1 MTDIATLGYSVDS
14 SGLARATTEL
24 DRNTAAAGRTQ
35 KATEKLDREF
45 KKANATQL
53 MSEGVSRSVAN
64 GMASVTGASGG
75 AAVAVREVT
84 MAVLGL
90 SAPLLAL
97 VGVVAGLGIA
107 WKRERDQLFEF
118 DKALIK
124 TSGYAGKTA
133 EELSMLAG
141 AFGRLE
147 GATRKGAS
155 EALLKVAESGRFT
168 EQQFMQVSRAATL
181 MEGSVGQSIDTTI
194 SKFEKLADDPVKAL
208 LKLNEAEHF
217 LTRAQLDR
225 VNAMVE
231 EGREQDAVA
240 EAVRIYSERLTEV
253 ANQANAEM
261 PTLSKWW
268 REIKDEISGAT
279 WQLGQYLNL
288 VAEYAS
294 QKAPKSGP
302 VGDFFNWKMEK
313 SLLQR
318 LMEAGAEKVRS
329 GKPVEAQW
337 AGIYAPG
344 ADVVDSKAV
353 EAEMEARKEFDRLAL
368 SNLSKAEKLEKEIA
382 DIRKKGAAARKSE
395 ADIEK
400 AIADARA
407 RYKESL
413 PKGSA
418 AAAKVDPADG
428 IIERLQ
434 KQVALNEEQAIAEE
448 KLTSSQRL
456 RLAVEVELAALGDK
470 VAPKRR
476 AEIADLLERV
486 RVSDEAAVAAEKARK
501 AEEALMR
508 LREQTGLA
516 EQNQSRANEIG
527 LLGIG
532 RGTDAAEM
540 LRRQLDL
547 HRWYEDQV
555 VDLRRQ
561 AAREKRDVT
570 LGEEQELK
578 DSLQR
583 QLDAE
588 RQYQEQRRAA
598 MADWSNGATKAFED
612 YLYRANDVAGQT
624 AEIFSNAFYG
634 LENTIT
640 DFLHKG
646 SADWKGFLDDMNRQ
660 ILQFIVRQ
668 QLSKWMGSLM
678 GNGATMNA
686 NGGGWAD
693 ALWGLLGGGSGD
705 WGWSEGGYTGPGRKN
720 QPAGVVHRGE
730 VVWSQSDIARAGGVA
745 AVEALRRGD
754 RNRPELLNLGRG
766 GQYLIPG
773 DADRVEPAGNA
784 PAMSAGPFNQKIY
797 VQGKPT
803 SDTARQMAIRSAQ
816 RQRLSTARFGG

>member
-1 MTDIATLGYSVDS
+1 MDIATLGYSVDS

-75 AAVAVREVT
+75 AAVAVRGVT
-84 MAVLGL
+84 TAVLGL

-107 WKRERDQLFEF
+107 LKRERDQLFEF
-118 DKALIK
+118 DKALLL
-124 TSGYAGKTA
+124 TGGYAGRTA
-133 EELSMLAG
+133 EDLQELVGVFDHLDGVS
-141 AFGRLE
+141 
-147 GATRKGAS
+147 RKGAS
-155 EALLKVAESGRFT
+155 EALLKVTESGRFT
-168 EQQFMQVSRAATL
+168 EQQFVLVSRAAAQ
-181 MEGSVGQSIDTTI
+181 MAGSVGQSIDTTI
-194 SKFEKLADDPVKAL
+194 DKFEKLADDPVKAL

-240 EAVRIYSERLTEV
+240 EAVRIYSDRLGDV
-253 ANQANAEM
+253 ARQANAEM
-261 PTLSKWW
+261 PAHAKLW
-268 REIKDEISGAT
+268 RGVKDEISGA
-279 WQLGQYLNL
+279 LGDLGVYLNL
-288 VAEYAS
+288 LTQVAA
-294 QKAPKSGP
+294 QK
-302 VGDFFNWKMEK
+302 V
-313 SLLQR
+313 
-318 LMEAGAEKVRS
+318 
-329 GKPVEAQW
+329 
-337 AGIYAPG
+337 PG
-344 ADVVDSKAV
+344 AGGFDLFGSWKGARKLLADVNAAGRAMLPADLSNVRGSSSEVVDSKAV

-382 DIRKKGAAARKSE
+382 DTRKKGAAARKLE

-400 AIADARA
+400 ATADARA

-678 GNGATMNA
+678 GNSVTVNA

-784 PAMSAGPFNQKIY
+784 PAMSAGPFNQNIY